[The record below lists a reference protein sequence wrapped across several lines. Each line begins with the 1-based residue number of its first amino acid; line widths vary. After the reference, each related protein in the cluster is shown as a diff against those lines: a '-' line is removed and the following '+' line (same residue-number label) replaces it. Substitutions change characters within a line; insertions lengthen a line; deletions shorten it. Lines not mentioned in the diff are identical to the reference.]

1 MSENTHVLTHSEV
14 FSCMN
19 SDLAAPHSS
28 HSALIPYP
36 LDLDLL
42 WVLGWVISRNDFAGL
57 LKWVFQGYLVV
68 VLG

>member
-28 HSALIPYP
+28 HSALIPHP
-36 LDLDLL
+36 LDLDLM
-42 WVLGWVISRNDFAGL
+42 WVLG
-57 LKWVFQGYLVV
+57 
-68 VLG
+68 